1 MSLLDGF
8 KASKA
13 IAAIVAADGTST
25 PQSRHAVQAVK
36 QVGPPAIPK
45 LIAALAQTAN
55 PVTVET
61 LLAGFLTPQTFP
73 LYLEA
78 LAHQERP
85 VVEGVA
91 RAMSQSNRFDP
102 NRLLDAFENPDLPPA
117 VLAGILRAHHE
128 RVDPK
133 RLLALLEK
141 VPSQARAPIYQL
153 LNQVVSEDMLPAL
166 IAHAGHRDPMVRAQ
180 IARLLSRF
188 STEQARDALIAM
200 LADSSKLVR
209 QAALTGLAALDMPIS
224 AQPIC
229 QLLGDPDL
237 TVQSKAIET
246 LVQLRDPHTVK
257 YLIDVLQDESEYVRR
272 AAVEVLNAVGDQ
284 RAIKDLLNA
293 LRGADWWVKVR
304 AADARGTIGG
314 PKVFDAVLALIRDE
328 DEFLRRTA
336 VEILNTSKDARA
348 FDYHGEALRD
358 PDWWVRERA
367 ADALAA
373 LGDARAVEPLVEMMA
388 SDEQAAPVALR
399 ALKAIGDPGA
409 VAPLLRKLE
418 ARGSRAFQKHAL
430 RALQAL
436 TDKAQASSV
445 QEALTRIIDTDG
457 DDELRASIDDT
468 AKTLIGNF
476 GDSGASGARSLPAAE
491 SSVAGQEAQLLDL
504 SGGAGQSVI
513 DAAALEPDTMLSER
527 YRVIRT
533 VGEGAFGVVVLVE
546 DTMVQ
551 DQIILKFLNPHFASD
566 KNMIQRFVHELRYAR
581 KTTHENIIRI
591 YDFITFGR
599 SYAIS
604 MEYFP
609 SHSLADEL
617 REGTSLELHRGL
629 NILRA
634 ICNGLNAAQSVGVV
648 HRDMKPAN
656 ILIGDQDVVKVVDFG
671 LAAAASHTDS
681 RLTKTGVLVGTPTY
695 MAPEQVRGQDID
707 SRTDIYS
714 LGVIMYEMFTGQP
727 PYKGQ
732 DPMAILFQHV
742 EGKAKAPRALRPD
755 LPPALEGTIL
765 KAMAVAPED
774 RYQSFDELRR
784 SLESVLEDME

>member
-272 AAVEVLNAVGDQ
+272 AAVEV
-284 RAIKDLLNA
+284 
-293 LRGADWWVKVR
+293 
-304 AADARGTIGG
+304 
-314 PKVFDAVLALIRDE
+314 
-328 DEFLRRTA
+328 
-336 VEILNTSKDARA
+336 
-348 FDYHGEALRD
+348 
-358 PDWWVRERA
+358 
-367 ADALAA
+367 
-373 LGDARAVEPLVEMMA
+373 
-388 SDEQAAPVALR
+388 
-399 ALKAIGDPGA
+399 
-409 VAPLLRKLE
+409 
-418 ARGSRAFQKHAL
+418 
-430 RALQAL
+430 
-436 TDKAQASSV
+436 
-445 QEALTRIIDTDG
+445 
-457 DDELRASIDDT
+457 
-468 AKTLIGNF
+468 
-476 GDSGASGARSLPAAE
+476 
-491 SSVAGQEAQLLDL
+491 
-504 SGGAGQSVI
+504 
-513 DAAALEPDTMLSER
+513 
-527 YRVIRT
+527 
-533 VGEGAFGVVVLVE
+533 
-546 DTMVQ
+546 
-551 DQIILKFLNPHFASD
+551 
-566 KNMIQRFVHELRYAR
+566 
-581 KTTHENIIRI
+581 
-591 YDFITFGR
+591 
-599 SYAIS
+599 
-604 MEYFP
+604 
-609 SHSLADEL
+609 
-617 REGTSLELHRGL
+617 
-629 NILRA
+629 
-634 ICNGLNAAQSVGVV
+634 
-648 HRDMKPAN
+648 
-656 ILIGDQDVVKVVDFG
+656 
-671 LAAAASHTDS
+671 
-681 RLTKTGVLVGTPTY
+681 
-695 MAPEQVRGQDID
+695 
-707 SRTDIYS
+707 
-714 LGVIMYEMFTGQP
+714 
-727 PYKGQ
+727 
-732 DPMAILFQHV
+732 
-742 EGKAKAPRALRPD
+742 
-755 LPPALEGTIL
+755 
-765 KAMAVAPED
+765 
-774 RYQSFDELRR
+774 
-784 SLESVLEDME
+784 